1 MKWNELKWKGIKG
14 NKREG
19 RGMNWNEREC
29 KENEREWKG
38 MKENEREC
46 KGMICLPW
54 NT

>member
-1 MKWNELKWKGIKG
+1 
-14 NKREG
+14 
-19 RGMNWNEREC
+19 MNWNEREC